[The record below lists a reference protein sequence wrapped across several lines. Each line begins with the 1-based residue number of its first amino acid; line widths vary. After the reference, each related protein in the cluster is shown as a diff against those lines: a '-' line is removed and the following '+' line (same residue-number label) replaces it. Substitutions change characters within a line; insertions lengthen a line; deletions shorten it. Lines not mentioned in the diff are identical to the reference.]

1 MKLTEL
7 RQIIKEEIQS
17 ALNEAKAMR
26 PLDIAKF
33 EQIMN
38 KAIDPKTYANV
49 PDMDGDSPFFSNP
62 KDAKDWVTGVK
73 ILEPMVKKG
82 FNDEFEKLDRN
93 QQKEFNKKVVPL
105 FQTFENYGMIED
117 LPLGRKWA
125 KINDAF
131 DVFTSVFGSTFIL
144 GGWDEEEGIEAW
156 NLLAQAVNSFKL

>member
-1 MKLTEL
+1 MKKSEL
-7 RQIIKEEIQS
+7 KQIIKEEIQNV
-17 ALNEAKAMR
+17 LNEAKGMR

-38 KAIDPKTYANV
+38 KVIDPKTYANI

-73 ILEPMVKKG
+73 ILEPMIKKG
-82 FNDEFEKLDRN
+82 FNDEFEKLDRK
-93 QQKEFNKKVVPL
+93 QQKEFEKKVVPL
-105 FQTFENYGMIED
+105 FQTFDSYNMIED

-125 KINDAF
+125 KINNAF

-144 GGWDEEEGIEAW
+144 GGWDEDEGIGAW
-156 NLLAQAVNSFKL
+156 NELAKAIDSFKL

>member
-38 KAIDPKTYANV
+38 KAIDPKTYANI

-82 FNDEFEKLDRN
+82 FNDEFEKLDRK
-93 QQKEFNKKVVPL
+93 QQKEFEKKVVPL
-105 FQTFENYGMIED
+105 FQTFDNYGMIED
-117 LPLGRKWA
+117 LPLGKKWA
-125 KINDAF
+125 AIHNAIV
-131 DVFTSVFGSTFIL
+131 VFSSVFGSDFIL
-144 GGWDEEEGIEAW
+144 GGWDEDEGIQAW
-156 NLLAQAVNSFKL
+156 NLLAKAIDSFKL